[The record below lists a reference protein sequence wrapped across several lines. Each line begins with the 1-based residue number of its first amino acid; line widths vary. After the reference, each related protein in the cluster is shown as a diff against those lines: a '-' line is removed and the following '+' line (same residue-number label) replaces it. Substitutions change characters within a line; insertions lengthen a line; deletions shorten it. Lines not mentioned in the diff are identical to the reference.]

1 MLEGSKLKAYSQK
14 LKTINYQLSIVSFDI
29 PYPADYGGVIDV
41 FYKIKT
47 LSELGIK
54 ITLHCFEY
62 GDRKPQK
69 VLEKYCYKVFYY
81 KRKRNIF
88 QQLTLTPFIVYSRKN
103 KKLLENLCLD
113 NAPILFEGLHTCGF
127 ISHPKLA
134 ARKKFVRMHN
144 IEWQYYSNLAVSEN
158 NIFKSLFFK
167 IESWRLKLFE
177 NKIISSTQKIFF
189 ISPDDEKYFM
199 DKYKNESPE
208 SEVIFPFHNYEL
220 NLSNFVTE
228 HRFFLFHGNLSVPE
242 NENAVRALVE
252 NIFSKGFVHNIP
264 LIVAGKSPST
274 AFKNYFKKFA
284 NVSLVENPS
293 EKYLQALSQQATAH
307 ILYVEKPAG
316 IKLKLIRSL
325 AENKN
330 VFVHRNM
337 LPDSSWSQYCTVFNS
352 CEDLQYKISNLNLV
366 VENSSVINLRKKLFE
381 TILNN
386 ELNAQKIIASLKE

>member
-1 MLEGSKLKAYSQK
+1 M
-14 LKTINYQLSIVSFDI
+14 
-29 PYPADYGGVIDV
+29 
-41 FYKIKT
+41 
-47 LSELGIK
+47 SELGIK

-69 VLEKYCYKVFYY
+69 ELEKYCYKVFYY

-134 ARKKFVRMHN
+134 GRKKFVRMHN

-177 NKIISSTQKIFF
+177 KKIISPTQKVFF
-189 ISPDDEKYFM
+189 ISPNDEKYFM
-199 DKYKNESPE
+199 EAHLQFEKTE
-208 SEVIFPFHNYEL
+208 SEIIYPFHNYH
-220 NLSNFVTE
+220 LSISEFEDN
-228 HRFFLFHGNLSVPE
+228 HSFFLFHGNLSVPE
-242 NENAVRALVE
+242 NENAAREIIE
-252 NIFSKGFVHNIP
+252 NLYPNNGFVTDMSLKI
-264 LIVAGKSPST
+264 AGKSPRLE
-274 AFKNYFKKFA
+274 FRFFIKELKN
-284 NVSLVENPS
+284 VELIKNPS
-293 EKYLQALSQQATAH
+293 DDYLQALSIQATAH
-307 ILYVEKPAG
+307 ILFVKKPAG

-352 CEDLQYKISNLNLV
+352 WEDLQHKISNLNLV